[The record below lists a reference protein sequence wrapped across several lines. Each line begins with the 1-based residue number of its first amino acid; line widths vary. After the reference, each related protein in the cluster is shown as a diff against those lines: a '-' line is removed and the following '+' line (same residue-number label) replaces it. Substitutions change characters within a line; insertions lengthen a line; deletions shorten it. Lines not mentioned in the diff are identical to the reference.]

1 MVRRDFLAGL
11 PVLPALAADW
21 QSAGGNVVTTA
32 QIYEWREYSLRT
44 GTQPRRLA
52 DYLQNALIPALNRLG
67 HAPIG
72 VFEVT
77 FGLPTPTIFVLT
89 PSSSLESLLAIE
101 AGLERD
107 DVFMKAA
114 SPYLDAPATDP
125 VYLRQEVSLLTA
137 FPNVPRI
144 EIPLA
149 KATK

>member
-32 QIYEWREYSLRT
+32 QIYEWREYSLHT

-77 FGLPTPTIFVLT
+77 FGLPTPAVFVLT
-89 PSSSLESLLAIE
+89 PFVSAEAMAAKESLLDKDE
-101 AGLERD
+101 AFARAAAVYLE
-107 DVFMKAA
+107 AA
-114 SPYLDAPATDP
+114 ATDA
-125 VYLRQEVSLLTA
+125 VYVRQ
-137 FPNVPRI
+137 
-144 EIPLA
+144 
-149 KATK
+149 